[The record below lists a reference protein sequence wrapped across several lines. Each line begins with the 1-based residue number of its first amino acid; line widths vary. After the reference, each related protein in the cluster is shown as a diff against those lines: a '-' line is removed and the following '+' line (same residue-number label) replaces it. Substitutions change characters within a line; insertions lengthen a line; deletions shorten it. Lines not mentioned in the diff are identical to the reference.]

1 MNSTCS
7 PNDIKSSY
15 GHAEPVHVP
24 RYSVNC
30 GASNAGFSLVPDVR
44 SSGSTFDYCFN
55 GYNEC
60 QSGHRNSGSNT
71 RESEDTSIA
80 RIHINIGEN
89 CLEVRELTDIQLDF
103 ATI

>member
-1 MNSTCS
+1 MDSTLLCSIVVNSRYEL
-7 PNDIKSSY
+7 NSS
-15 GHAEPVHVP
+15 
-24 RYSVNC
+24 C

-80 RIHINIGEN
+80 RIHILISGKIAWEKEN
-89 CLEVRELTDIQLDF
+89 
-103 ATI
+103 